1 MSLKFKLLLAVSGII
16 LFNLIIY
23 LLTLSPSIQFIDSGE
38 LAVVCK
44 TLGIA
49 HPTGYPLYT
58 LWGRLCALLPFK
70 DIIFRANLVSLFSVS
85 LTNLVLLFII
95 LKLLK
100 TKSDLTIWTAL
111 LTSLIFSFTPTL
123 WSQANSNEV
132 YGLNV
137 FFYSLI
143 ILLILIWREKLPEA
157 NGSNPKGVS
166 HVFFL
171 LIFVYGLSFGN
182 HMMAVLFLPAISFL
196 FLSYEKKTL
205 FRPQRILLTILFFIL
220 GLSIYL
226 YLPIRSSQNP
236 LLDWGNPESWSGF
249 KRHVSGWQYQVWMF
263 SASIDQMFSNLA
275 KFVKLFF
282 KNFPI
287 YLLPFTLLGIWK
299 LILTDRRFLVF
310 LLIIFFFTVAYAV
323 NYSIPDLDPYFL
335 GCFLVNAIFIGN
347 GFFFVFE
354 NLHRI
359 KLHKIISSFLIFLFI
374 LFPMINLKRNHFEQ
388 DRSRNYF
395 AYDLVSN
402 ILRSMKKDGLIIS
415 NLWGHYSPWLYLR
428 YVEQKR
434 PDLVFLAKDLC
445 FYSWYADYVKRNY
458 PEIYKNSEDQIK
470 SFSEE
475 IRKYEDGEP
484 YDLNVIRERYL
495 NMLNGFF
502 LRNLSTRPI
511 YDDLV
516 AEQEVGKMLVKI
528 PEGLV
533 YSLRDSFAYYPYDSP
548 NYELRG
554 VTYKT
559 SYIDERTRLF
569 LLLYNLMPKYRIKYL
584 QYFGLE
590 EEAQRMAEKYKD
602 ILSK

>member
-1 MSLKFKLLLAVSGII
+1 M
-16 LFNLIIY
+16 
-23 LLTLSPSIQFIDSGE
+23 QFIDSGE
-38 LAVVCK
+38 LALVCK

-58 LWGRLCALLPFK
+58 LLGRLFTLFPFK
-70 DIIFRANLVSLFSVS
+70 NVIFRVNLLSLFFVC
-85 LTNLVLLFII
+85 LTNLVLFFVI
-95 LKLLK
+95 LK
-100 TKSDLTIWTAL
+100 TIKSQTIMAIWTAF
-111 LTSLIFSFTPTL
+111 LTSLIFSFISTW
-123 WSQANSNEV
+123 WSQATSNEV

-143 ILLILIWREKLPEA
+143 ILLILIWREKLQKS
-157 NGSNPKGVS
+157 NGSNPKDAL
-166 HVFFL
+166 HVFYL

-182 HMMAVLFLPAISFL
+182 HMMAVLFLPAIFFL
-196 FLSYEKKTL
+196 FLSYERKTL
-205 FRPQRILLTILFFIL
+205 FRPQRILLTILLFIL
-220 GLSIYL
+220 GFSIYL

-236 LLDWGNPESWSGF
+236 LLDWSNPESWSAF

-263 SASIDQMFSNLA
+263 SASIGRIFTNLE

-299 LILTDRRFLVF
+299 LVFTDRRFLIF

-335 GCFLVNAIFIGN
+335 GCFMINAIFIGN
-347 GFFFVFE
+347 GFFFVLE
-354 NLHRI
+354 KLQRI
-359 KLHKIISSFLIFLFI
+359 KLHKVMSTMLIFLFI
-374 LFPMINLKRNHFEQ
+374 LFPMIILKRNHFEQ
-388 DRSRNYF
+388 DKSRNYF

-428 YVEQKR
+428 YVELKR

-445 FYSWYADYVKRNY
+445 FYYWYVDYIKRNY
-458 PEIYKNSEDQIK
+458 PEIYKNSEDQIE

-475 IRKYEDGEP
+475 IRKFEDGEP

-495 NMLNGFF
+495 SVLNGFF

-548 NYELRG
+548 KFELRG
-554 VTYKT
+554 VKDKT

-569 LLLYNLMPKYRIKYL
+569 LLPYNFMPKYRIKYL

-590 EEAQRMAEKYKD
+590 EEAQRVAEKYKD
-602 ILSK
+602 ILQK